1 MDRVNAIWKHPLYQK
16 YSARVEELEQNRVFC
31 RHQMPHLL
39 DVARIAYIRN
49 LEDDMGFAKDVV
61 YAAAVLHD
69 IGKALQYE
77 ARIPH
82 ELAGVD
88 IAEQILADL
97 PAEAAY
103 TTDEKRMI
111 LTAKKG
117 HRRLR
122 EDPEPLEKLL
132 YESDKASR
140 MCFACPAEAQCDWSR
155 EKKNMEIKV

>member
-1 MDRVNAIWKHPLYQK
+1 MDRVNEIWKHPLYQK
-16 YSARVEELEQNRVFC
+16 YYARIEELEQNRVFC

-111 LTAKKG
+111 LTAIKG

-132 YESDKASR
+132 YESDKVSR
-140 MCFACPAEAQCDWSR
+140 ICFACPAEAQCDWSR

>member
-1 MDRVNAIWKHPLYQK
+1 MDRVNEIWKHPLYQK
-16 YSARVEELEQNRVFC
+16 YYARIEELEQNRVFC

-82 ELAGVD
+82 ELVGVD

-111 LTAKKG
+111 LTAVKG

-140 MCFACPAEAQCDWSR
+140 MCFACPAEAQCDWSK
-155 EKKNMEIKV
+155 EKKNLEIKV

>member
-1 MDRVNAIWKHPLYQK
+1 MDRVNEIWKHPLYQK
-16 YSARVEELEQNRVFC
+16 YYARIEELEQNRVFC

-111 LTAKKG
+111 LTAIKG

-140 MCFACPAEAQCDWSR
+140 ICFACPAEAQCDWSR